1 MASLPSCGVNEE
13 TLSVA
18 SSCSNWDPSAEV
30 TTAVSDS
37 RSLCKGLQMGWHVVL
52 DFFAA
57 YFRLKACRKMVG
69 ELSQERNLLW
79 QERNRLR
86 ERIKTLEAQNAELL
100 GERQNI
106 FTKLCDILGQTVVGP
121 IDIPKKLQEV
131 VGLVAD
137 LKGQVRAL
145 STRVEQLESGNEELR
160 DQLTREQS
168 RCGELRVRLRNAEK
182 RLKEL
187 ESSRS

>member
-1 MASLPSCGVNEE
+1 M
-13 TLSVA
+13 
-18 SSCSNWDPSAEV
+18 NW
-30 TTAVSDS
+30 
-37 RSLCKGLQMGWHVVL
+37 HIIL

-86 ERIKTLEAQNAELL
+86 ERVKTLEAQNAELL

-121 IDIPKKLQEV
+121 MDIPKKLQEV

-168 RCGELRVRLRNAEK
+168 RCGELRVRLDSAEK

>member
-1 MASLPSCGVNEE
+1 MN
-13 TLSVA
+13 
-18 SSCSNWDPSAEV
+18 
-30 TTAVSDS
+30 
-37 RSLCKGLQMGWHVVL
+37 RQIIL
-52 DFFAA
+52 DFFTA
-57 YFRLKACRKMVG
+57 YFRLKACRKRVG

-86 ERIKTLEAQNAELL
+86 ERVKTLEAQNAELL
-100 GERQNI
+100 GERQNT
-106 FTKLCDILGQTVVGP
+106 FARLCDILGQAVVGP
-121 IDIPKKLQEV
+121 MDIPKKLQEV

-160 DQLTREQS
+160 DQLAREQS
-168 RCGELRVRLRNAEK
+168 RCGELRVRLRSAEK